1 MQTSTRRRGLLWQVL
16 AATFALALLAGACSD
31 EDDASTETGSGDEQ
45 GQSVSDASEEDL
57 AKWQEDLNAV
67 GCWAGAVDGTMGP
80 ETEAAI
86 KEYQEAKGLTV
97 DGKLGPQTESALAAD
112 AAAGTTVCTSSSGT
126 STTST
131 TSGGGGEGECPGPEC
146 YQVTINPTSG
156 PVGTEIEVSV
166 TESGCMSQ
174 SSNPDDNTVSFGPAG
189 GGGVLVV
196 SDPLSMGAG
205 SGTATLT
212 VPSDTEPGDYWVI
225 APGGK
230 TDDPEVCVAPFT
242 VTG

>member
-16 AATFALALLAGACSD
+16 AAAFALALVAGACSD
-31 EDDASTETGSGDEQ
+31 DDDSSTETTSASEEGT
-45 GQSVSDASEEDL
+45 SVSDASEEDL

-86 KEYQEAKGLTV
+86 EEYQAAKGLTV
-97 DGKLGPQTESALAAD
+97 DGKLGPQTESALTAD
-112 AAAGTTVCTSSSGT
+112 VEAGNTVCTSSGT

-131 TSGGGGEGECPGPEC
+131 TSGGGGEGECPGPDC
-146 YQVTINPTSG
+146 YEVSISPTSG
-156 PVGTEIEVSV
+156 PAGTEIQVSV
-166 TESGCMSQ
+166 TESGCMSS
-174 SSNPDDNTVSFGPAG
+174 SSNPADNVVELGPAG
-189 GGGVLVV
+189 GGGIMVT

-205 SGTATLT
+205 SGTATIT
-212 VPSDTEPGDYWVI
+212 VPSDAEPGDYWVI
-225 APGGK
+225 APGEKSG
-230 TDDPEVCVAPFT
+230 DPEACIADFT